1 MPSPTP
7 SSQDPISEVVVVEDE
22 PATLKYLCE
31 QVDATAQYQV
41 CAACSTLA
49 RGKSAVEEYKP
60 KVLLTDL
67 GLPDGDGTALIAWTR
82 EKSPFTEIAVI
93 SILGD
98 ERSTVRTI
106 QAGASG
112 YLLKDGQSLDIGRT
126 IDSLLRGD
134 SPISTGVARHIIRS
148 LQEPSKAEPKQQL
161 PKGLS
166 LTPREEEI
174 LWGIAKGLTYKEL
187 ALAWGSHRRRCP
199 VTPRTSTANCKYTHA
214 ARLSSRPCK
223 WASSSFEIQRLS
235 PLVDDLN
242 RIDHRDHNHR
252 RHLRPAF
259 TRSLSYVF
267 SSGMDKRQHVRNTP
281 TTRQTEAYRRLG
293 HQLFPL
299 RVGKHRRVIRTRT
312 FCTDSLPPARAAHQ
326 RPAAN
331 RLFAL
336 FLSSR

>member
-1 MPSPTP
+1 MPPSTPSPR
-7 SSQDPISEVVVVEDE
+7 DPIIEVVVVEDE

-31 QVDATAQYQV
+31 QVDATTQYQV

-49 RGKSAVEEYKP
+49 QGKSAVEEYKP

-82 EKSPFTEIAVI
+82 EKSPETEIAVV

-98 ERSTVRTI
+98 ERSTVRAI

-148 LQEPSKAEPKQQL
+148 LQAPSKSEPSPQL

-187 ALAWGSHRRRCP
+187 A
-199 VTPRTSTANCKYTHA
+199 V
-214 ARLSSRPCK
+214 
-223 WASSSFEIQRLS
+223 
-235 PLVDDLN
+235 
-242 RIDHRDHNHR
+242 
-252 RHLRPAF
+252 
-259 TRSLSYVF
+259 
-267 SSGMDKRQHVRNTP
+267 
-281 TTRQTEAYRRLG
+281 RLG
-293 HQLFPL
+293 ISQQTVPSHIKNIYRKLQ
-299 RVGKHRRVIRTRT
+299 VH
-312 FCTDSLPPARAAHQ
+312 
-326 RPAAN
+326 
-331 RLFAL
+331 
-336 FLSSR
+336 SRSEAIFEAVQMGIIKF